1 MFKNGNLFW
10 KWLNPDEP
18 EDDSW
23 RYTCE
28 DGTEYGVIP
37 EAYDTEEEYLE
48 ALEEAKYGW
57 RDTCIDGS
65 DYGIY
70 PNNYETEAEY
80 IEALENAKYSWRDTC
95 EDGDEYGINPD
106 DYETEAEYIEALEEA
121 KYEWRD
127 TCEDGSIYGIDPDD
141 YETEEEYTE
150 ALDEAKEE
158 AGQNDDSDDDVTVYL
173 TFEDDDD
180 NDNDNDNDDDNDDDD
195 DDDDEKEENK
205 VKRSDYPNE
214 RMYRA
219 AYKLEERRRIY
230 GKVEESEWSRRLK
243 FILEKSDEIIAAKY
257 LSADGEFLYSQAIKD
272 HFELP
277 VTIPDEDEERKFELG
292 EILKKITRKDID
304 LAIRVWVWCFESFA
318 PYSQYEFRALDT
330 LVYAIR
336 EATHEASE
344 KVDEEFSKKL
354 IEYLDLNR
362 DFMKKFADGIIRT
375 NKYAADYVFEAV
387 KQGKDDLA
395 IEMFGHLISEYKG
408 NWKNI
413 NLLVDG
419 IVDRIGFDSDLVT
432 GEFFM
437 EKLLPVIKAVDDPM
451 VTEEIEVWEEKVN
464 EHIKYVESYNQK
476 YAYSRANAW
485 RCDMPGQKEYDLD
498 PTSYDSRDE
507 YLDALKSAMFYEED
521 IEVSDLSDDPNP
533 CDYSSADEF
542 YTQLKKICAEAI
554 KKRRAEEKALEE
566 AERIEEERRLAE
578 EKAEEERWLAEENAR
593 EAERLAREEAEEAK
607 RRAEEEE
614 NRKYEELNRKDKT
627 VYRYC
632 GVSLKGFFVPLS
644 YRTDDMSICVGDKV
658 IVPLGN
664 ENKETS
670 GYVVFVGDYLRK
682 TAPYPPE
689 KTKFIISKE

>member
-1 MFKNGNLFW
+1 MKKGNPFW
-10 KWLNPDEP
+10 KWLNPDDP
-18 EDDSW
+18 EDDDW

-48 ALEEAKYGW
+48 ALEEAKYAW
-57 RDTCIDGS
+57 RDSCEDGS

-180 NDNDNDNDDDNDDDD
+180 EDE
-195 DDDDEKEENK
+195 DEKEENK

-219 AYKLEERRRIY
+219 AYDLEEERINY
-230 GKVEESEWSRRLK
+230 GKVEDSEWSRRLK

-277 VTIPDEDEERKFELG
+277 VTIPDEDEKREFELG

-304 LAIRVWVWCFESFA
+304 LAIRVWVWCFEKFA
-318 PYSQYEFRALDT
+318 PYSQYDEDSLNT
-330 LVYAIR
+330 LVYDIQ
-336 EATHEASE
+336 EAKYGLSGKAD
-344 KVDEEFSKKL
+344 VEFSKKL
-354 IEYLDLNR
+354 IEYLDLDR
-362 DFMKKFADGIIRT
+362 DFTKKFTDGIIKT
-375 NKYAADYVFEAV
+375 DNAAADYIFDSV
-387 KQGKDDLA
+387 KEGKDDLA
-395 IEMFGHLISEYKG
+395 TEMFVQLVSGFKG
-408 NWKNI
+408 NWKRI
-413 NLLVDG
+413 NQLVKD
-419 IVDRIGFDSDLVT
+419 IVDCIDDDDDLVT

-554 KKRRAEEKALEE
+554 EKRRAEEKALEE

>member
-1 MFKNGNLFW
+1 MLYNYNIIKIHFDFYRLRSDLMFKNGNLFW

-80 IEALENAKYSWRDTC
+80 IDAIDEAKYSWRD
-95 EDGDEYGINPD
+95 
-106 DYETEAEYIEALEEA
+106 L
-121 KYEWRD
+121 
-127 TCEDGSIYGIDPDD
+127 CEDGSAYGIDPDD

-150 ALDEAKEE
+150 ALDEAKKEAEE
-158 AGQNDDSDDDVTVYL
+158 NDDSDDDVTYYL

-180 NDNDNDNDDDNDDDD
+180 DDDGDDDV
-195 DDDDEKEENK
+195 DDDEKEENK

-219 AYKLEERRRIY
+219 ACDLESARRNL
-230 GKVEESEWSRRLK
+230 KNAEDSEWVRSLK

-257 LSADGEFLYSQAIKD
+257 LTADGKFLYSQAIKD
-272 HFELP
+272 HFKLP
-277 VTIPDEDEERKFELG
+277 VTIPDEDEKREFELG
-292 EILKKITRKDID
+292 DILNKIARKDID
-304 LAIRVWVWCFESFA
+304 LAIGVWVWCFEKFA
-318 PYSQYEFRALDT
+318 PYSQYDEDSLNT
-330 LVYAIR
+330 LVYDIQ
-336 EATHEASE
+336 EAKYGLSRKAY
-344 KVDEEFSKKL
+344 EEFSKKL

-362 DFMKKFADGIIRT
+362 DFTKKFTDSIIKT
-375 NKYAADYVFEAV
+375 DNAAADYIFDSV
-387 KQGKDDLA
+387 KEGKDDLA
-395 IEMFGHLISEYKG
+395 TEMFVQLVSGFKG
-408 NWKNI
+408 NWKRI
-413 NLLVDG
+413 NQLVKD
-419 IVDRIGFDSDLVT
+419 IVDCIDDDDDLVT
-432 GEFFM
+432 GEFFT

-451 VTEEIEVWEEKVN
+451 VTEEIEIWEKKVS
-464 EHIKYVESYNQK
+464 EHIKYVEICNDK
-476 YAYSRANAW
+476 YAYSRVNAW
-485 RCDMPGQKEYDLD
+485 RCDAPGQKEYDLD

-521 IEVSDLSDDPNP
+521 IEVSDLSDDPKP
-533 CDYSSADEF
+533 CDYSSADEY
-542 YTQLKKICAEAI
+542 YTKLKKICAEAI
-554 KKRRAEEKALEE
+554 EKRRAEEKALEE

-578 EKAEEERWLAEENAR
+578 ENAR
-593 EAERLAREEAEEAK
+593 EAERRAREEAEEA
-607 RRAEEEE
+607 RIRAEEEE
-614 NRKYEELNRKDKT
+614 NKKYEELNRNDKT

-644 YRTDDMSICVGDKV
+644 YRTDDRSICVGDKV
-658 IVPLGN
+658 IVPLGKD
-664 ENKETS
+664 NKETS